1 MSISPSFDT
10 GALRIRL
17 KTAEDKVKAFD
28 ISVSGSYVHSSPLHS
43 PDSYI
48 CLFPNAQCHSFWLQ
62 HLRVVWNLH
71 LHSGS
76 GGPSAIICTA

>member
-28 ISVSGSYVHSSPLHS
+28 ISVSGSYVPSSPSHP
-43 PDSYI
+43 PDNYI
-48 CLFPNAQCHSFWLQ
+48 CLFPNAQYHSF
-62 HLRVVWNLH
+62 
-71 LHSGS
+71 
-76 GGPSAIICTA
+76 